1 MLWAWDLNSEC
12 LLSHSCS
19 RVALSGFYLG
29 FLSDTTHIKA
39 LGQDKAAVLWSLVLR
54 DVHDFGSRASPPW
67 AAGFCAPLGNHTA
80 TSSRCEIKLCH
91 LSVQG
96 SPVTVQPRSKDNR
109 HLKKVLQ
116 EASEPPSLSPPSS
129 WRSWDKGS
137 SDPHRGLQGIL
148 MLKLRKQQHYKKIS
162 LRSLSL
168 AERQAAWSRLHPHY
182 IMINVM
188 KSALVW
194 ELYLETFWCLVEN
207 SLEDFGTAIS
217 PSKCCWGD

>member
-1 MLWAWDLNSEC
+1 MSLRPELRVPPFPFLQQGCSFRVLFGFFIRYNS
-12 LLSHSCS
+12 
-19 RVALSGFYLG
+19 YK
-29 FLSDTTHIKA
+29 T

-54 DVHDFGSRASPPW
+54 DVHDPGSRAPPPW

-96 SPVTVQPRSKDNR
+96 SPVTVHPRSKDNR

-116 EASEPPSLSPPSS
+116 KASEPPSLSPPSS

-162 LRSLSL
+162 LRGLSL
-168 AERQAAWSRLHPHY
+168 AERQAAWSRLHPQY

-217 PSKCCWGD
+217 PSKCSWGD